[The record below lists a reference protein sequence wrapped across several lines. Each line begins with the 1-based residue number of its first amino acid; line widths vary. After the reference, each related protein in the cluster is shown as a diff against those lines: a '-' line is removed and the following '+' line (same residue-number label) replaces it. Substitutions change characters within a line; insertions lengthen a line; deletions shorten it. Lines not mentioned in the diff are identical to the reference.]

1 MVFTKKTSNVFFKL
15 SVWKDRMDETFNA
28 LIMNVFL
35 IKRVILLT
43 VNMMDTLHA
52 PKGISFADEDLS
64 YMMHHMCT
72 CLLCCSQTVLR
83 SAQNAT
89 DQAELVYSELCCF
102 RDFFFF
108 QQAADGKTPA
118 VSAGSGQRLT
128 KWEGENQQWKEI
140 KQKETEGSWL
150 VRFFLHFD
158 LSDNKTV
165 FHITAVDI
173 SVNLYFFLWL
183 AKIIII
189 MIIIVY

>member
-1 MVFTKKTSNVFFKL
+1 
-15 SVWKDRMDETFNA
+15 MDETFKA

-43 VNMMDTLHA
+43 VNMIDTLHA
-52 PKGISFADEDLS
+52 PKGIFFADEDLS

-128 KWEGENQQWKEI
+128 K
-140 KQKETEGSWL
+140 
-150 VRFFLHFD
+150 
-158 LSDNKTV
+158 
-165 FHITAVDI
+165 
-173 SVNLYFFLWL
+173 
-183 AKIIII
+183 
-189 MIIIVY
+189 